1 MVVATK
7 ESTDVNGVGKHS
19 ANRQDNG
26 GDGTPPSKKAKPSDV
41 LKEKV
46 WKNEDGT
53 VETIIELEDEPRHHV
68 EFVNDYTKIIV
79 IKMVPGDTTLPH
91 RHARDTLI
99 FVMMKDGIEFM
110 NDVLFC
116 GKQKGFMN
124 FGQVGFAPYT
134 SSPCV
139 HRITNLS
146 PTDMFVVNVE
156 VIERPPVSQEKALPA
171 GSSHS
176 LVKTQD
182 NCRVYKLVLDP
193 GESTTV
199 SYRFFY
205 VRVVLQGSLVETS
218 LGNHTVSWEEN
229 LAIGDCH
236 WKEPCVDMTIK
247 NLGDSVYE
255 AYVCEMI

>member
-7 ESTDVNGVGKHS
+7 EPPDASEVGKHK
-19 ANRQDNG
+19 ANNG
-26 GDGTPPSKKAKPSDV
+26 GDGNPPPSKKAKPSDV
-41 LKEKV
+41 LKEKF

-68 EFVNDYTKIIV
+68 EFVNEYTKIII

-91 RHARDTLI
+91 RHAKDTLI
-99 FVMMKDGIEFM
+99 FVMMKDGIDFL
-110 NDVLFC
+110 NDVMHC
-116 GKQKGFMN
+116 GKQNGFMA

-146 PTDMFVVNVE
+146 PTHMFVVNVE
-156 VIERPPVSQEKALPA
+156 VIQKPPVSQKEALEA
-171 GSSHS
+171 GPSHAV
-176 LVKTQD
+176 VKTQD
-182 NCRVYKLVLDP
+182 NCRVYKLSLKP

-218 LGNHTVSWEEN
+218 LGNNKVVSWEEN
-229 LAIGDCH
+229 LFMGDCH
-236 WKEPCVDMTIK
+236 FKEPCVGMTIK
-247 NLGDSVYE
+247 NLGDSIYE
-255 AYVCEMI
+255 AYVCELI